1 MTRLRLLLTT
11 DGVGGVWTYS
21 LELARALR
29 PMGVET
35 TVAVAGP
42 APSRSQLEEASAFRL
57 VQTGL
62 PLEWVETSPDAVRRA
77 GQEIVALANR
87 EAADIVQVSS
97 AALLA
102 GYNSSIPAIAV
113 QHSCVASWWEAVKAG
128 PLPGEL
134 QWRRDLVEVGLL
146 RASAVLAPSAA
157 FAAETARLY
166 GVPTT
171 AVYNGRHTEGR
182 SDIPP
187 GEFVITAGRLW
198 DEGKNV
204 AVLDAAARMM
214 HTPFLAAGPVSG
226 PNGASV
232 QLENLELL
240 GELEPPRLQGLFAAS
255 PIYASAALYEPF
267 GLSVIEAAQAGCAL
281 VLSDIPTHREIWGD
295 AAVFVPARDRAGFAA
310 AIEDLMDSPPERE
323 RLGELARHRSAIF
336 TPERM
341 AHGMADIY
349 ALVGSPAKLAGA
361 A

>member
-1 MTRLRLLLTT
+1 MRLLLTT

-29 PMGVET
+29 PLGVET

-42 APSRSQLEEASAFRL
+42 APSRAQLEEASAFRL

-77 GQEIVALANR
+77 GQEIVALASR

-113 QHSCVASWWEAVKAG
+113 QHSCVASWWEAVKEG
-128 PLPGEL
+128 PLPDEL
-134 QWRRDLVEVGLL
+134 QWRRDLVEAGLR
-146 RASAVLAPSAA
+146 RASAVVAPSAA
-157 FAAETARLY
+157 FAAETTRLY

-171 AVYNGRHTEGR
+171 AVYNGRDTDGR

-204 AVLDAAARMM
+204 AVFDAAARMM
-214 HTPFLAAGPVSG
+214 ETPFLAAGPVSG

-232 QLENLELL
+232 QLENLQLL
-240 GELEPPRLQGLFAAS
+240 GKLEPARLQGLFAAS

-295 AAVFVPARDRAGFAA
+295 AAVFVPARHPAGFAA
-310 AIEDLMDSPPERE
+310 AIEELMDSPAERE
-323 RLGELARHRSAIF
+323 RLGELARRRSAIF

-341 AHGMADIY
+341 ARGMADIY